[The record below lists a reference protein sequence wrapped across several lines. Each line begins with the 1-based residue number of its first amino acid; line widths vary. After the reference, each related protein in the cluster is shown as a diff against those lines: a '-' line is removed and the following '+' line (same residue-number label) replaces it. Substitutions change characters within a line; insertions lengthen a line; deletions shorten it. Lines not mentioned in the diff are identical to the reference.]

1 MTFRLLVKGLLPI
14 PLLAVVMVH
23 APVFA
28 QAKTGVVVTS
38 PWEIASA
45 DPAVSGFGIQS
56 LQIMEN
62 LVNADAQGALR
73 PGLATDWSVAADGL
87 RWTFTLR
94 EGVSFH
100 DGSELNATHAAKA
113 LNRSLEQPG
122 VLAKAP
128 ITRISA
134 DQGAVIFE
142 LERAFASLPSL
153 LAHATTVIP
162 APGASDAEGVP
173 TKLIGTGPFR
183 VTEFSPPQAVEMA
196 RFDDYW
202 GKAPMIETASYL
214 AAGRAETRA
223 LLAESGDADLVFTL
237 DPAGF
242 ARLGDVKGV
251 DTIAVPIPRV
261 VTLKVNAS
269 HPFLNDPRARKAL
282 SLAIDRAGIATAIT
296 RFPEGAATQLFPPVL
311 LGWHDEMLEPLQTD
325 PNISQAL
332 LAELGWSMGDDNILV
347 RDGERFT
354 LELRTFPDRPEL
366 PLIAAALQ
374 DQWRAIGV
382 ELEVNVS
389 NYSIIPE
396 GHKDGTL
403 EVALYA
409 RNYALTPDPIGTVLQ
424 DFGAGGGDWG
434 AMGWENEPVAEA
446 LETIAASADENQ
458 RAKAISIVAKELQA
472 GLPVIPIVWYQHTVS
487 IANGLQGV
495 IIDPLQRSYGLSE
508 LFWAE

>member
-1 MTFRLLVKGLLPI
+1 MSIRSHVKT
-14 PLLAVVMVH
+14 LLATALIAALVSPM
-23 APVFA
+23 PSFA
-28 QAKTGVVVTS
+28 EKRTGVTIAS

-45 DPAVSGFGIQS
+45 DPVVSGFAIQK

-62 LVNADAQGALR
+62 LVDADAQGILR
-73 PGLATDWSVAADGL
+73 PGLATEWSVSADGL
-87 RWTFTLR
+87 SWTFTLR

-100 DGSELNATHAAKA
+100 DGSQLNAAVTAVA
-113 LNRSLEQPG
+113 LNRSFELPG
-122 VLAKAP
+122 VLSKAP
-128 ITRISA
+128 ITLITA
-134 DQGAVIFE
+134 GEGTVIIE
-142 LERAFASLPSL
+142 LERAFASLPAL

-162 APGASDAEGVP
+162 APSAFDADGVP
-173 TKLIGTGPFR
+173 VELIGTGPFR
-183 VTEFSPPQAVEMA
+183 VTQFSPPQAIDME
-196 RFDDYW
+196 RFDGYW
-202 GKAPMIETASYL
+202 GKAAMIETANYL

-242 ARLGDVKGV
+242 ARLGNVEQV
-251 DTIAVPIPRV
+251 ETVAVPIPRV

-269 HPFLNDPRARKAL
+269 HPFLNDPRARRAL

-311 LGWHDEMLEPLQTD
+311 AGWHDATLEPLKTD
-325 PNISQAL
+325 LELSRAL
-332 LAELGWSMGDDNILV
+332 LAELGWTMGDDNILM
-347 RDGERFT
+347 RDGEAFT

-382 ELEVNVS
+382 KLDVNVA

-403 EVALYA
+403 DVALYA

-434 AMGWENEPVAEA
+434 AMGWESEAVVKA
-446 LETIAASADENQ
+446 LETVAASADKNQ
-458 RAKAISIVAKELQA
+458 RDEAISVVANRLQTE
-472 GLPVIPIVWYQHTVS
+472 LPVIPIVWYQHTVS
-487 IANGLQGV
+487 IAKGLQGV

-508 LFWAE
+508 ITWPE